1 MPEKGGGGK
10 SSHPSSCRR
19 RNSRSTAALCKRPL
33 KLCPAPGPAAR
44 GLAAGLSGC
53 TVRRPSMCIRTGSM
67 MTQVIARRMCGSP
80 RLGRRSRSSRAP
92 RPPCRRRP
100 GQSSRAGGRG
110 TKTSCET
117 MTDRPSEA
125 GPRTNRYN
133 RPGTCPERVECQL
146 VWIHVR
152 DHGDSEDV
160 PQEWQ
165 MHFI

>member
-1 MPEKGGGGK
+1 MKGGGAK

-33 KLCPAPGPAAR
+33 KLCPEPGPAAR
-44 GLAAGLSGC
+44 GLAAGLSGRTVHRPNMC
-53 TVRRPSMCIRTGSM
+53 TRAGST
-67 MTQVIARRMCGSP
+67 MTRVIARRMCGSP
-80 RLGRRSRSSRAP
+80 RLGRRLRSSRAP

-100 GQSSRAGGRG
+100 GQSSRAGGQWR
-110 TKTSCET
+110 KSSCKRQRP
-117 MTDRPSEA
+117 TDRPRPVQKRA
-125 GPRTNRYN
+125 GIIGQAVVR
-133 RPGTCPERVECQL
+133 ERVECQL